1 MRVWVSKVPLRTC
14 RYVEMSPEARMMIS
28 RAVSTGKTDCPKGVS
43 RGWPVVSATWFSM
56 MP

>member
-1 MRVWVSKVPLRTC
+1 MPLRTC

-43 RGWPVVSATWFSM
+43 RGWPVVSATWFNM